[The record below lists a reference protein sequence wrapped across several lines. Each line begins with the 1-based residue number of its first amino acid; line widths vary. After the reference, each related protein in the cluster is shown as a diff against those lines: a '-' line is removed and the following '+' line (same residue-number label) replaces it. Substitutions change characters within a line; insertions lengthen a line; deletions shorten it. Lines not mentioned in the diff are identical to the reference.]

1 MTKRNDLFNPLFK
14 GRPIKIKSRD
24 PDEREK
30 KERSKPHTNP
40 PTQQD
45 EAKANDFLE
54 AVAGVTPLPDDSP
67 KRVRPRASR
76 LRPAIP
82 APDET
87 REVMGHLQGLVKG
100 AIEMDITF
108 SDEYIEGSVRGF
120 NRDLMK
126 KLKRGEFPVQ
136 DHIDLHGLTREEAE
150 TAIRD
155 FILTSFKL
163 GLRCILIIHGRGLN
177 SPESFPVLKE
187 GLPTW
192 LGRGQVKRIVLAF
205 ATARPYDGGAGAV
218 YVLLRRR

>member
-1 MTKRNDLFNPLFK
+1 VSKQNDPFNPLFK
-14 GRPIKIKSRD
+14 GRPIKIKNPD
-24 PDEREK
+24 PPDGEK
-30 KERSKPHTNP
+30 KERPKKKDEPKP
-40 PTQQD
+40 D
-45 EAKANDFLE
+45 EFLE
-54 AVAGVTPLPDDSP
+54 AMSGVRALPPDSP
-67 KRVRPRASR
+67 KRVRPRATR
-76 LRPAIP
+76 LRPAGP
-82 APDET
+82 APDER

-108 SDEYIEGSVRGF
+108 TDEYIEGSVRGF
-120 NRDLMK
+120 SRDLMK

-136 DHIDLHGLTREEAE
+136 DHLDLHGLTREEAKG
-150 TAIRD
+150 AIRD
-155 FILTSFKL
+155 FILTSFRL
-163 GLRCILIIHGRGLN
+163 GFRCVLIIHGRGLN